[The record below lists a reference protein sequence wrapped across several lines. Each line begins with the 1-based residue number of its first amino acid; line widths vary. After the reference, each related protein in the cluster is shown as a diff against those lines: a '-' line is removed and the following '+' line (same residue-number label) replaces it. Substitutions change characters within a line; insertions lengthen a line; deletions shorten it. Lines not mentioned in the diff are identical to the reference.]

1 MKKVLLSTTALVAAG
16 LLVTSV
22 AYADEGEMMAEEE
35 MMEEEMM
42 EAVPVSVGIGGS
54 YRIAVGASND
64 DGSPDMY
71 TWLEPVISGSATMDN
86 GLTFGVQAVLEMEGF
101 FNGDASG
108 PVLGRTVSAYQ
119 RQITVDGAFGGI
131 RLGQTSGARRAMT
144 ITSPGAT
151 SSFGVNFAYF
161 GGVSSGV
168 VTMESAHSSN
178 RDAKIVY
185 TSPSISGIQ
194 VAASYAPD
202 GNAANPVNEQI
213 AVAATMTQSLGDA
226 SVSVNLGYEIADE
239 AGARPTDLNAGVSI
253 AIDDITVGGGVRLSD
268 DDMGGE
274 TRQSDVGASLA
285 MGALTVSAQWAATDN
300 TDMFAFGA
308 AYPLGEGVALE
319 TQIDFGEDAMG
330 DEWAQ
335 FLIGTAINF

>member
-1 MKKVLLSTTALVAAG
+1 MKKVLLGTTALVAAG

-22 AYADEGEMMAEEE
+22 AYADEEEMMAEEE

-42 EAVPVSVGIGGS
+42 PAEPVSVGIGGS
-54 YRIAVGASND
+54 YRIAVEASSA
-64 DGSPDMY
+64 DGSPNIH

-86 GLTFGVQAVLEMEGF
+86 GLTFGVQAILEMEGF
-101 FNGDASG
+101 FDGLNEADDGY

-119 RQITVDGAFGGI
+119 RQITVDGVFGGI

-151 SSFGVNFAYF
+151 SSFGVNFAYV
-161 GGVSSGV
+161 GGTSSGV

-202 GNAANPVNEQI
+202 GNPGNPVNEQM
-213 AVAATMTQSLGDA
+213 AVAATK
-226 SVSVNLGYEIADE
+226 
-239 AGARPTDLNAGVSI
+239 R
-253 AIDDITVGGGVRLSD
+253 
-268 DDMGGE
+268 
-274 TRQSDVGASLA
+274 
-285 MGALTVSAQWAATDN
+285 
-300 TDMFAFGA
+300 
-308 AYPLGEGVALE
+308 
-319 TQIDFGEDAMG
+319 
-330 DEWAQ
+330 
-335 FLIGTAINF
+335 